1 MTTSK
6 NGTHLKSSPG
16 KRERALKPS
25 FDLVEKLYASTM
37 SPHHSMTILFGA
49 VVLSL
54 ATACSGERNRL
65 ATQNSLSQN
74 TGEPGSTMSRTSP
87 PYYPNSAGN
96 IVAPPGNP
104 AGNRA
109 GDPPIVG
116 GNVNQSGGWPEGR

>member
-1 MTTSK
+1 
-6 NGTHLKSSPG
+6 
-16 KRERALKPS
+16 
-25 FDLVEKLYASTM
+25 M
-37 SPHHSMTILFGA
+37 SPRQKTTILFGA
-49 VVLSL
+49 VVLIL
-54 ATACSGERNRL
+54 ATACSGERHRL

-74 TGEPGSTMSRTSP
+74 TGESGSTMSRDSP